1 MGDYNINIQKCDTS
15 NDTLDF
21 RETMYVSS
29 FYAIL
34 TARKVPIFGVFFGP
48 HSVRMK
54 ENTDQKT
61 PNTDTFY
68 AAYPYQL
75 E

>member
-1 MGDYNINIQKCDTS
+1 
-15 NDTLDF
+15 
-21 RETMYVSS
+21 MYVSS

-34 TARKVPIFGVFFGP
+34 NARKVSVFGVFFGP
-48 HSVRMK
+48 YSVRMK

-68 AAYPYQL
+68 AVYPYQL